1 MHGMRARYR
10 IAAAA
15 LAAFLLAPAVVPAAT
30 ATVAQP
36 PAIYSTELEPE
47 YGAGAYDGVLT
58 LVYEADGAI
67 SGTYRPFDGSPR
79 FISGGTDTN
88 GIWLDLGLGDHT
100 LIYAK
105 NVSGALEGTAWLST
119 MRYSF
124 EAKPIAR

>member
-1 MHGMRARYR
+1 MRTRHR
-10 IAAAA
+10 ITAAA

-30 ATVAQP
+30 ATVAQQ
-36 PAIYSTELEPE
+36 PASYSMELEPE

-58 LVYEADGAI
+58 LVYEANGVI
-67 SGTYRPFDGSPR
+67 SGTYRPADGSPR
-79 FISGGTDTN
+79 LISGGTDAD
-88 GIWLDLGLGDHT
+88 GIWLDIGLDDHT

-105 NVSGALEGTAWLST
+105 NVNGALEGTAWFQA